1 VTPATLAAELH
12 TLLPA
17 DARALVVPKP
27 FRVRVARSRES
38 RRGVV
43 MRALPYGAQRAA
55 SQLEWLNAVR
65 SSSQLAHLRVD
76 SRATLLEVAKLLA
89 WTASWDTMTTRPTW
103 EHLVERSGRSRA
115 TVARQLGRLR
125 AAGLLGVVATGRS
138 AQYAT
143 GKGDGAAEA
152 AVYVLAVPS
161 ALAPVDEHETPTV
174 PRPPGGTH
182 PPHARASEGS
192 SEPLRGASDASPA
205 APSAP
210 RQAVAGSD
218 PRPADAAQVV
228 DESARRLAE
237 RSAAELRLDERLA
250 PARALQSRLPV
261 LRRISDRHV
270 ASIVREF
277 VLAGWTTSELV
288 AAIDRRPDDSTWHHD
303 GAHGVGNV
311 GAWLSFR
318 LDAWRVGGTVR
329 SSPSQLA
336 AAARH
341 RAAAERRAL
350 AEQARDTIPPAAS
363 PSLATIRAYLAQR
376 PTRRNP

>member
-1 VTPATLAAELH
+1 MTPATLAAELH

-17 DARALVVPKP
+17 DARAFVVPKP

-43 MRALPYGAQRAA
+43 MRALPHGTQRAA
-55 SQLEWLNAVR
+55 SQGEWLREVR
-65 SSSQLAHLRVD
+65 QAPALAHLRVD
-76 SRATLLEVAKLLA
+76 SRATVLEVAKLLA
-89 WTASWDTMTTRPTW
+89 WTASWATMTTRPTW
-103 EHLVERSGRSRA
+103 GVLVERSGRSRA
-115 TVARQLGRLR
+115 TIARVLGRLQ

-143 GKGDGAAEA
+143 RKGEAGAEA
-152 AVYVLAVPS
+152 AVYVLAVP
-161 ALAPVDEHETPTV
+161 AAIAAVDEHETPTV

-182 PPHARASEGS
+182 PPHARDREGS
-192 SEPLRGASDASPA
+192 SVPLRGASGASPT
-205 APSAP
+205 APSGPSRASS
-210 RQAVAGSD
+210 GSL
-218 PRPADAAQVV
+218 PRPADAASTRSTS
-228 DESARRLAE
+228 ETRLTE

-270 ASIVREF
+270 AAIIREF

-288 AAIDRRPDDSTWHHD
+288 AAIDRRPDDSPWHHD
-303 GAHGVGNV
+303 GATGVGNV
-311 GAWLSFR
+311 GAWLTFR

-329 SSPSQLA
+329 KSPSQLA

-341 RAAAERRAL
+341 LAAAERRAR
-350 AEQARDTIPPAAS
+350 AEQAPPIPPAAS
-363 PSLATIRAYLAQR
+363 PSLAAIRAHLAHR